1 MIPPRTK
8 SRASRALLALLCAA
22 AALALAP
29 ALAQADRY
37 VVDHCKNWD
46 TDAPGTAF
54 DHFTGVTANQ
64 CGSGG
69 SLRRQIFG
77 VPYMEPGG
85 ALHMQLLIPDD
96 RPNIV
101 IERVQASYGSHVT
114 WSGATPFLIAFN
126 HLGQHIRV
134 DSPPI
139 AAVID
144 SVLPSGARKV
154 TWALSC
160 ATNAGPTG
168 CSYSDGYVMDVHKTR
183 LFLNEAV
190 APTLTVDGG
199 TLTTPGTKSGLQSIA
214 IDVADTD
221 SGVRGVTVKLGAT
234 TVGGVEYPCAFA
246 DWSAC
251 QLARADQVIHADT
264 TKVPDGVHEVLVV
277 ARDAA
282 NNAITRSAGTVT
294 VANGPSP
301 GAANGAGASRLA
313 RLTARFATTSAR
325 TRRLRYRSRPTI
337 RGRLVDERG
346 NAIAG
351 AQIAVLQRARRAG
364 AAQSRVATVQTGADG
379 RFSHRLRSGPSRTVT
394 LAYSAFGGDAGPAAT
409 ATLRTTVRAV
419 VSARITPRQVRA
431 GRSITMRGRLALLGR
446 SGVEIKIQ
454 ARDGRRWRTIDDVR
468 TTARGAFAWRY
479 RFKASGA
486 GSTFAF
492 RARVASPIY
501 AFASANSKPM
511 RVRVL

>member
-1 MIPPRTK
+1 MITPTTK
-8 SRASRALLALLCAA
+8 SRALLTLLGAA

-29 ALAQADRY
+29 ALAQADPY

-54 DHFTGVTANQ
+54 EHFTGVTANQ

-77 VPYMEPGG
+77 IPSMEPGG
-85 ALHMQLLIPDD
+85 ALHMELLIPDD

-101 IERVQASYGSHVT
+101 IERVQASYGSEVT
-114 WSGATPFLIAFN
+114 WSGSTPFLVAFN

-134 DSPPI
+134 DSPPV
-139 AAVID
+139 AAVLD
-144 SVLPSGARKV
+144 SVLPPNARKV
-154 TWALSC
+154 TWALAC
-160 ATNAGPTG
+160 ATDAAPAG
-168 CSYSDGYVMDVHKTR
+168 CSYSHGFVMDVHKTR
-183 LFLNEAV
+183 LFLNESV

-199 TLTTPGTKSGLQSIA
+199 TLTTPGPKTGVQSVA
-214 IDVADTD
+214 LHAADTD
-221 SGVRGVTVKLGAT
+221 SGVRGVTVRLGT
-234 TVGGVEYPCAFA
+234 TIVGGVEYPCAFA

-251 QLARADQVIHADT
+251 RRDRADQVIQADT
-264 TKVPDGVHEVLVV
+264 TKVPDGAYEMLVT
-277 ARDAA
+277 ARDTAG
-282 NNAITRSAGTVT
+282 NEVTRSAGTVT
-294 VANGPSP
+294 VANGPTA
-301 GAANGAGASRLA
+301 GAPNGAGASRLA
-313 RLTARFATTSAR
+313 KLSARFATTSAR
-325 TRRLRYRSRPTI
+325 TRRLRYGSRPTI

-364 AAQSRVATVQTGADG
+364 AARSQVAAVQTGADG
-379 RFSHRLRSGPSRTVT
+379 RFSHRLRGGPSRTIT
-394 LAYSAFGGDAGPAAT
+394 FAYSAFGGDREPAAT
-409 ATLRTTVRAV
+409 ANLRTTVRAV
-419 VSARITPRQVRA
+419 VSARITPRSVRA
-431 GRSITMRGRLALLGR
+431 GREVTMRGRLALLGR
-446 SGVEIKIQ
+446 PGVEIKIQ

-486 GSTFAF
+486 GKTFAF

-501 AFASANSKPM
+501 AFASASSEPI
-511 RVRVL
+511 RVRVR